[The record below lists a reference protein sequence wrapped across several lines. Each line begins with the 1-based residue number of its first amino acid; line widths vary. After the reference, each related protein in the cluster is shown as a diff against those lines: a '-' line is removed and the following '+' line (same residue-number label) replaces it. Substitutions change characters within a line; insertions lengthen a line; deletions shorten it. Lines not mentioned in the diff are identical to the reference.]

1 MNIGWFHPIEFAKG
15 WLFARFLMI
24 ALPVGMVLIG
34 LVNMGLIK
42 IGLVSSTALMTFCT
56 FAAKVL
62 ISAMIYDLVCK
73 PLYKV
78 KTKWFMVLTSIF
90 LLSNPSQFVIMQA
103 VSWFIV
109 ITGILLAGSLINWIF
124 SKK

>member
-24 ALPVGMVLIG
+24 ALPVGMVLLG
-34 LVNMGLIK
+34 LANTGLIK
-42 IGLVSSTALMTFCT
+42 IGLVSSTSLMTFCT
-56 FAAKVL
+56 FVAKVL

-73 PLYKV
+73 PLYKL
-78 KTKWFMVLTSIF
+78 KTKWFMVLVSIF
-90 LLSNPSQFVIMQA
+90 LLCNPSQLVITE
-103 VSWFIV
+103 VVGWFIIV
-109 ITGILLAGSLINWIF
+109 TGILLVGTLINWIF